1 MFRSF
6 SVDEMSASQFKG
18 QLYRDHFNSWLNGS
32 GLAVLLV
39 ESQGNPNPPLRLTS
53 PDLEG
58 FGTSYKAAFR
68 SWTKGAISDLIR
80 QCDAG
85 KRFTYGTFGSIW
97 MDMTLAGTL
106 EDGSEKK
113 KDVRIALYPTNPP
126 PHASRTAVRIVND
139 KPSLVEIKTFEEETC
154 VLING
159 DRVRKASLYPM
170 HDLDDRMMY
179 TMVIDPTCDGA
190 VSF

>member
-1 MFRSF
+1 
-6 SVDEMSASQFKG
+6 
-18 QLYRDHFNSWLNGS
+18 
-32 GLAVLLV
+32 
-39 ESQGNPNPPLRLTS
+39 
-53 PDLEG
+53 
-58 FGTSYKAAFR
+58 
-68 SWTKGAISDLIR
+68 
-80 QCDAG
+80 
-85 KRFTYGTFGSIW
+85 

-139 KPSLVEIKTFEEETC
+139 QPSLAEIKTFEEETC

-170 HDLDDRMMY
+170 HDLDARMMY